1 MNILITGGTGL
12 IGRNFINR
20 FDSQHRFT
28 VLTRCPK
35 LARDELPQTCEFIT
49 DLNELEDLNRFEAI
63 INLAG
68 EPIVDKRWS
77 DAQKAVIENSRF
89 DITQKLVDLI
99 HASDSPPTVF
109 ISGSAIGIYGR
120 QGPNPIDEQ
129 FTDFHDEYSHRLC
142 AKWESIAQ
150 QAASATTRV
159 CLLRT
164 GIVLASD
171 GGALDKMLLPFKLG
185 LGGPIASGQ
194 QFMSWIH
201 IKDMVNAIHHLLT
214 RPLSQG
220 AYNLTAPT
228 PQTNKQFAKS
238 LCRVLGRPCIFP
250 MPGFV
255 LKTLMGEGS
264 DLLIYGQ
271 NVIPKALQHE
281 EFSFL
286 YPQLDDA
293 LTALLS

>member
-12 IGRNFINR
+12 IGRYFINR
-20 FDSQHRFT
+20 FESQYRFT
-28 VLTRCPK
+28 VLTRSPK
-35 LARDELPQTCEFIT
+35 VARDVLPPSCEIVSDLTELK
-49 DLNELEDLNRFEAI
+49 DLNPFEAV

-68 EPIVDKRWS
+68 EPIVDKRWT
-77 DAQKAVIENSRF
+77 DAQKSVIESSRF
-89 DITQKLVDLI
+89 ETTQQLVDLI
-99 HASDSPPTVF
+99 HASESPPSVL

-120 QGPNPIDEQ
+120 QGSTPVDEQ

-142 AKWESIAQ
+142 LQWESIAQ
-150 QAASATTRV
+150 RAASATTRV

-164 GIVLASD
+164 GIVLAND

-194 QFMSWIH
+194 QYMSWIH

-238 LCRVLGRPCIFP
+238 LCRVLGRPCVFP

-255 LKTLMGEGS
+255 LKTLMGEGA

-271 NVIPKALQHE
+271 NVIPSALQHE

-286 YPQLDDA
+286 YPELDDA